1 MRKGLKKFAPLFL
14 ALLIA
19 LPSISKANT
28 IINYDEKDRRASVDV
43 NKVWKLKFNRE
54 LDSSTVNST
63 NVYVEDESNNRIS
76 TSVSLSSDKKT
87 ILITPYSNY
96 VQGKKYHIILKGD
109 VKSKDGRK
117 FRKPVKV
124 NFTVNNLYAGLP
136 YENGLIIL
144 RDTAYSID
152 YLAKNSKLRN
162 EIINDNYDVY
172 YIYSA
177 TEQKIKS
184 IFGNINLDGTSNI
197 TKYNEMN
204 YIGPDGEKSTYK
216 WNSTISEYELVV
228 PSVEAEITVNST
240 AKVIMVKVN
249 NVIGVDGAAYF
260 KLDHINDIKTIGQS
274 VVYTSTAGYEN
285 ISILNEN
292 KDIIAKGK
300 LITQYS
306 NSFKTQVNIIG
317 DKSKG
322 NTAGNTNNNGYIA
335 EDSDDSLFYNN
346 TDDKNSLYR
355 LDTSGMFNNAISTD
369 NSQYINAVNGWIYYS
384 NYSDKG
390 KLYKIKIDG
399 TGKQKLTDDMAAYVT
414 VSGDWIY
421 YSNHS
426 SAGKLYKIRT
436 NGTGRAQVSTALNS
450 EVSYIN
456 VLGDWIY
463 YTDKSDKHRPY
474 VINVDGTYKAKLSD
488 EWADSIQVQGDWIYY
503 TSGTGIL
510 SKVKK
515 DGTGSIIPIV
525 GQTREV
531 DKGFHLNVLGNW
543 IYYSN
548 YLDGGKLYKIR
559 TDGSG
564 VKMKLG
570 DEVVDYINLGKNYI
584 YYTSKGKLYRLPIDS
599 NGKIKGEAIKKSSLN
614 NKIIQIDDL
623 RITVPHYDVN
633 LTLAEIEKKYIPE
646 KVPGIKDDNTMHQFS
661 VAWDKKDVDIKNGL
675 RIYTGDVIGFNTK
688 IALELEIPS
697 EMLNDTNTITVYN
710 NTDKASDIIE
720 VKNLFDNNPLSNPP
734 KLNAG
739 ETVSVYD
746 SEDRVKLLGKATVV
760 RNGRENKAVITKLDL
775 DTSGQQSVWITV
787 TRQGKSESRPTEV
800 NQADMPVV
808 TVTRDNDDVGFGID
822 GRDFTIEEWFPTLK
836 ARLNAYY
843 VYALQTKKK
852 LDLSNNSTT
861 KALKGY
867 GDVLAGEAY
876 SIDTN
881 LSNLVSSSN
890 KGLDWT
896 GDRGIAK
903 DSSGTAYKAGKYD
916 IFIAGRYNTTATA
929 DNVGRRPTVIAYI
942 SSLPVTLDII
952 DNQLPKQ
959 PTLTKTRFKGNETMA
974 LPVTLGTEE
983 TAWLVPVSTLKGISK
998 WKTEDGFNVSQFD
1011 QSNANNSNGL
1021 RPTFLEYDVSNK
1033 TIIIPGGMQG
1043 NAVTYADLE
1052 YKLVLVN
1059 KVGASIASVNP
1070 IIVDNRSPELSLE
1083 ETYRVVYL
1091 GNKIVARSN
1100 EDGKIYLI
1108 RKSDSINSVQQLED
1122 AVKAGKAKVADVK
1135 KGVGYDINTTGL
1147 EADVNIDLDLDNI
1160 ENYKLVAVDLVGNI
1174 SAVETLVIWS
1184 DTTQLDQLITEAS
1197 EASLSDALDADK
1209 KNELVTAMLVAKGV
1223 SDKAIRFKNV
1233 TQQEINIAFDVLKFK
1248 MINLGIASKFGSIDE
1263 ILRAEQN
1270 NLQDITIDSNTVTPN
1285 AILPSTSRFIDNE
1298 LPNIDVFISWTV
1310 EGSNSRVQVVY
1321 EDGMLKVTQPP
1332 TAKDEQVALKATITV
1347 TKDGV
1352 TKPTTKRVIAT
1363 IKRKTFTAIN
1373 VIDSNSDNTQD
1384 GIRKGITITWNE
1396 INTTIPHTF
1405 KIVASS
1411 NGTPAFKDEVASVLS
1426 YNAAAKTWSA
1436 TFDYPTTTSG
1446 RTLYV
1451 AVVVEDSSGNK
1462 ALNDNVLTV
1471 TLAGETVIP

>member
-1 MRKGLKKFAPLFL
+1 MGKAVKKIAPLFL
-14 ALLIA
+14 ALFIS
-19 LPSISKANT
+19 LPGIGKAAT
-28 IINYDEKDRRASVDV
+28 VVDYDVKDKSASVEV
-43 NKVWKLKFNRE
+43 NKVWKLKFNKE
-54 LDSSTVNST
+54 LNSSTVNST
-63 NVYVEDESNNRIS
+63 NIYVEDESNNKVY
-76 TSVSLSSDKKT
+76 TTVSLSSDNKT
-87 ILITPYSNY
+87 ITITPHSNY
-96 VQGKKYHIILKGD
+96 VQGKKYHIIVKND
-109 VKSKDGRK
+109 VKSNDGKK
-117 FRKPVKV
+117 FKKPVKV
-124 NFTVNNLYAGLP
+124 NFTVNNVYAGLP

-144 RDTAYSID
+144 KDTAYSID

-162 EIINDNYDVY
+162 EIINDDYDVY

-177 TEQKIKS
+177 TEQKIKN
-184 IFGNINLDGTSNI
+184 IFGNINLDGTSGI
-197 TKYNEMN
+197 TKYSEMN
-204 YIGPDGEKSTYK
+204 YIGPDGEKSKYK
-216 WNSTISEYELVV
+216 WNSTTSEYELVN
-228 PSVEAEITVNST
+228 PSVEADITVNSS
-240 AKVIMVKVN
+240 AKVIMVKIKS
-249 NVIGVDGAAYF
+249 VIGVDDAAYF
-260 KLDHINDIKTIGQS
+260 KLDHSNDIKTIGQS
-274 VVYTSTAGYEN
+274 IVYTSTEGYEN
-285 ISILNEN
+285 IYILNDN

-306 NSFKTQVNIIG
+306 NSFKTQVSVIG

-322 NTAGNTNNNGYIA
+322 NTAGNINNNGYIA
-335 EDSDDSLFYNN
+335 EDSNDSLFYNN

-355 LDTSGMFNNAISTD
+355 LDASGMFNNAISID
-369 NSQYINAVNGWIYYS
+369 NTQYINAVNGWIYYS

-426 SAGKLYKIRT
+426 SGGKLYKIRT
-436 NGTGRAQVSTALNS
+436 NGTGRAQVSTALNN
-450 EVSYIN
+450 EVAYIN

-463 YTDKSDKHRPY
+463 YTDKTDKHRPY
-474 VINVDGTYKAKLSD
+474 VINIDGTYKAKLSD
-488 EWADSIQVQGDWIYY
+488 EWADSIQVQGDWVYY
-503 TSGTGIL
+503 TSGTGVL

-531 DKGFHLNVLGNW
+531 DKGFHLNVSGNW

-564 VKMKLG
+564 VKMKLV
-570 DEVVDYINLGKNYI
+570 DEVVDYINIGKNYI

-599 NGKIKGEAIKKSSLN
+599 NGKIKGELIKKSSLN
-614 NKIIQIDDL
+614 NKIIQIDNL
-623 RITVPHYDVN
+623 KITVPHYDVN
-633 LTLAEIEKKYIPE
+633 LTLSAIENKYIPE

-661 VAWDKKDVDIKNGL
+661 IAWDKENVEIKNGL
-675 RIYTGDVIGFNTK
+675 RIYTGEVIGFNTE

-697 EMLNDTNTITVYN
+697 EMLNNTNTITVYN
-710 NTDKASDIIE
+710 NPDKASDVIE
-720 VKNLFDNNPLSNPP
+720 VKNLFDNNPLANPP

-760 RNGRENKAVITKLDL
+760 RNGKENKAVISKLDL

-800 NQADMPVV
+800 KQGDMPVI
-808 TVTRDNDDVGFGID
+808 TVPKDNDDVGFGID

-836 ARLNAYY
+836 ARLSAYY

-852 LDLSNNSTT
+852 LDLSDNTTT
-861 KALKGY
+861 KALKAY
-867 GDVLAGEAY
+867 GDVLASEAF

-881 LSNLVSSSN
+881 LNNLLSSSN
-890 KGLDWT
+890 SGLAWT

-929 DNVGRRPTVIAYI
+929 DNVGRSPIVIAYI
-942 SSLPVTLDII
+942 SSLPVTLDVI
-952 DNQLPKQ
+952 DEQLPKQ
-959 PTLTKTRFKGNETMA
+959 PTLTKARFKGNETMT
-974 LPVTLGTEE
+974 LPVALGTEE
-983 TAWLVPVSTLKGISK
+983 TAWLVPVSTLNSITK

-1011 QSNANNSNGL
+1011 KSNANNANGL
-1021 RPTFLEYDVSNK
+1021 RPTSLEYDVSNK
-1033 TIIIPGGMQG
+1033 TILVPAGMSG
-1043 NAVTYADLE
+1043 DALTYADLE

-1070 IIVDNRSPELSLE
+1070 IIVDNKSPELALE

-1122 AVKAGKAKVADVK
+1122 AVKASKAKVVDVK

-1147 EADVNIDLDLDNI
+1147 EGDVNINLDLNNI

-1174 SAVETLVIWS
+1174 STVEEVVIWS

-1197 EASLSDALDADK
+1197 EASLSDELDPDK
-1209 KNELVTAMLVAKGV
+1209 KNELVTAMLTAKAV

-1233 TQQEINIAFDVLKFK
+1233 TQQEINTAFDVLKFK

-1270 NLQDITIDSNTVTPN
+1270 NLQDITIDSNTVSPN
-1285 AILPSTSRFIDNE
+1285 AILPGTSRFIDNE
-1298 LPNIDVFISWTV
+1298 FPNIDVFINWTV
-1310 EGSNSRVQVVY
+1310 EGSNSRVQVEY
-1321 EDGMLKVTQPP
+1321 SDGKLKVIQPP

-1352 TKPTTKRVIAT
+1352 TKPTTKRIIAT

-1373 VIDSNSDNTQD
+1373 VTDSSSDNIQD
-1384 GIRKGITITWNE
+1384 GVRKGITITWNG
-1396 INTTIPHTF
+1396 IDTTIPHTF
-1405 KIVASS
+1405 KIVVSS
-1411 NGTPAFKDEVASVLS
+1411 NGTPTFKDEVASVLS

-1436 TFDYPTTTSG
+1436 TFDYPTTSSG